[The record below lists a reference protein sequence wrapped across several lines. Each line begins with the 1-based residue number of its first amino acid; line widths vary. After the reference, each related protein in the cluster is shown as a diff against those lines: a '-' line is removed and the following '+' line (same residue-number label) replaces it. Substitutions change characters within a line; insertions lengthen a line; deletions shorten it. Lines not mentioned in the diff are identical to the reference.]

1 MNKMLNSS
9 TKNKERHYSSS
20 GRVFF
25 AATVSY
31 IPTGS
36 LKLFQFLKVLN
47 NEGEKLVVWDPP
59 LLPLIRE
66 DSISLPPS
74 VQ

>member
-1 MNKMLNSS
+1 MLNSS

-20 GRVFF
+20 GRVFLQQLF
-25 AATVSY
+25 H
-31 IPTGS
+31 GS